1 MSSAHYGLYLME
13 GNVKRLL
20 VLIIGL
26 LLLIGQMVAAQDGYQ
41 ITTSAPEGGMYPLLT
56 SCNQTVYDASRGGL
70 TATVVPV
77 TVDAYVIWKVPA
89 RPAEYYVSFTV
100 NGIRN
105 WTIYGRAT
113 LDAICPKA
121 AAQSLVK
128 KGK

>member
-1 MSSAHYGLYLME
+1 ME

-20 VLIIGL
+20 VMFIL
-26 LLLIGQMVAAQDGYQ
+26 LLTVQLVAAQDGYQ
-41 ITTSAPEGGMYPLLT
+41 ITTSAPESGMYPLLT

-121 AAQSLVK
+121 ASAQSIVK
-128 KGK
+128 RETKNG